1 MNCINCKNFEILE
14 DDGQPVLACICGN
27 YLEDF
32 EFESE
37 CLDFIPNEKDDQEI
51 AEDVEK
57 GEIAHG

>member
-27 YLEDF
+27 YLKDF
-32 EFESE
+32 ESESE

-51 AEDVEK
+51 AEDVK
-57 GEIAHG
+57 TGAIAHG